1 MGNAGRLDLYFLAVA
16 AMSTANTAL
25 FLWPVAS
32 RYAYIPPGAE
42 GFGSS
47 DDGSVV
53 GKGKGGPAERA
64 PSPFRLA
71 LPLSTA
77 TVDPDALPSWSRATS
92 RAGSSEGS
100 AHGGS
105 ATLARLRT
113 AALGPLRALAAR
125 AGSPPSDGVEIALD
139 VARRTT
145 VHGATMHGGANAL
158 QALVRGGGEEAARA
172 ARALSRPRAG
182 RRAAT
187 RCTRRGCRVRR
198 PRPAC
203 GRWPRR
209 QRGAATGA
217 TTPRRCGGRA
227 PTRARRGGSLIFRRV
242 SGGRAVALFSSVTVR
257 VGERGARA
265 GDATSFTPRHLA
277 P

>member
-53 GKGKGGPAERA
+53 GKGKGGPAEKA

-158 QALVRGGGEEAARA
+158 QALVRGGGGGGARR
-172 ARALSRPRAG
+172 ARALASPRWPPRGDQVHPPRLPRASSAPSVWALAQ
-182 RRAAT
+182 AAA
-187 RCTRRGCRVRR
+187 GSGDGGDDAAPLRR
-198 PRPAC
+198 P
-203 GRWPRR
+203 
-209 QRGAATGA
+209 GADSSEE
-217 TTPRRCGGRA
+217 GGQFD
-227 PTRARRGGSLIFRRV
+227 L
-242 SGGRAVALFSSVTVR
+242 
-257 VGERGARA
+257 
-265 GDATSFTPRHLA
+265 
-277 P
+277 

>member
-77 TVDPDALPSWSRATS
+77 MVDPDALPPWSRATS

-105 ATLARLRT
+105 ATLARLQSALPQALLQELW
-113 AALGPLRALAAR
+113 AALPDAERRALA
-125 AGSPPSDGVEIALD
+125 
-139 VARRTT
+139 
-145 VHGATMHGGANAL
+145 GAA
-158 QALVRGGGEEAARA
+158 AAR
-172 ARALSRPRAG
+172 G
-182 RRAAT
+182 
-187 RCTRRGCRVRR
+187 
-198 PRPAC
+198 
-203 GRWPRR
+203 
-209 QRGAATGA
+209 
-217 TTPRRCGGRA
+217 
-227 PTRARRGGSLIFRRV
+227 
-242 SGGRAVALFSSVTVR
+242 
-257 VGERGARA
+257 
-265 GDATSFTPRHLA
+265 
-277 P
+277 